1 MAKLAQDERIVLVAP
16 IYERVVKGELYNT
29 AVVIG
34 PNGQLMGRTRKS
46 SIPLVVSKDL
56 SGYEKYYFRP
66 GNTGF
71 PTYPTPFGITIGV
84 MICYDRHFPEHAR
97 LLALGGADLVFVP
110 SATAG
115 MSRYLWEIELKA
127 HAIDNIYYV
136 GGINRVGKDIGG
148 SPTHLYYGSSF
159 FSDYRGQ
166 TMTQAS
172 DKKDDIIYADIDAGA
187 IEKLRTTWGFF
198 RDRRPDLYGTITT
211 CSDFRNTKGG
221 IGQDEPGGGAR
232 TANDKQG
239 ALSIHDRRHRRHRGD
254 RRGLWHSQLPHG
266 RDLSGVPG
274 SLRADRFQHLGCLR
288 HQPGA
293 RDVHRAQARCRLH
306 QHDDQRAG
314 ADAFRQPGRRHHPR
328 LGVHP
333 GRRHRGRLR
342 DFPLP
347 PV

>member
-1 MAKLAQDERIVLVAP
+1 MPTKNGRTNNGKTRKRSTGAQSGSGLVKAALIQFQGNTDKKKNIEKAKRYVKQAAADGAKVVCLQELFNTTYFCYEEDPKNYDLAEPIPGPTIEQMAKLAQDERIVLVAP

-56 SGYEKYYFRP
+56 AGYEKYYFRP

-71 PTYPTPFGITIGV
+71 PTYPTPFGITIGI

-97 LLALGGADLVFVP
+97 LLALGRTDLVFVP

-148 SPTHLYYGSSF
+148 SPTQLYYGSSF

-187 IEKLRTTWGFF
+187 IEKLRNTWGFF
-198 RDRRPDLYGTITT
+198 RDRRPDLYGAITT
-211 CSDFRNTKGG
+211 
-221 IGQDEPGGGAR
+221 
-232 TANDKQG
+232 
-239 ALSIHDRRHRRHRGD
+239 
-254 RRGLWHSQLPHG
+254 
-266 RDLSGVPG
+266 
-274 SLRADRFQHLGCLR
+274 
-288 HQPGA
+288 
-293 RDVHRAQARCRLH
+293 
-306 QHDDQRAG
+306 
-314 ADAFRQPGRRHHPR
+314 
-328 LGVHP
+328 
-333 GRRHRGRLR
+333 
-342 DFPLP
+342 
-347 PV
+347 

>member
-1 MAKLAQDERIVLVAP
+1 MPTKNGRTNNGKTRKRSTAAQPDSGLVKAALIQFQGNTDKKKNIEKAKRYVKQAAADGAKVVCLQELFNTTYFCYEEDPKNYDLAEPIPGPTIEQMAKLAQDERIVLVAP

-56 SGYEKYYFRP
+56 AGYEKYYFRP

-71 PTYPTPFGITIGV
+71 PTYPTPFGITIGI

-148 SPTHLYYGSSF
+148 SPTQLYYGSSF

-166 TMTQAS
+166 TVTQAS

-187 IEKLRTTWGFF
+187 IEKLRNTWGFF
-198 RDRRPDLYGTITT
+198 RDRRPDLYGAITT
-211 CSDFRNTKGG
+211 
-221 IGQDEPGGGAR
+221 
-232 TANDKQG
+232 
-239 ALSIHDRRHRRHRGD
+239 
-254 RRGLWHSQLPHG
+254 
-266 RDLSGVPG
+266 
-274 SLRADRFQHLGCLR
+274 
-288 HQPGA
+288 
-293 RDVHRAQARCRLH
+293 
-306 QHDDQRAG
+306 
-314 ADAFRQPGRRHHPR
+314 
-328 LGVHP
+328 
-333 GRRHRGRLR
+333 
-342 DFPLP
+342 
-347 PV
+347 

>member
-56 SGYEKYYFRP
+56 AGYEKYYFRP

-71 PTYPTPFGITIGV
+71 PTYPTPFGITIGI

-136 GGINRVGKDIGG
+136 GGINRVGKYIGG
-148 SPTHLYYGSSF
+148 SPTQLYYGSSF

-166 TMTQAS
+166 TVTQAS

-187 IEKLRTTWGFF
+187 IEKLRNTWGFF
-198 RDRRPDLYGTITT
+198 RDRRPDLYGAITT
-211 CSDFRNTKGG
+211 
-221 IGQDEPGGGAR
+221 
-232 TANDKQG
+232 
-239 ALSIHDRRHRRHRGD
+239 
-254 RRGLWHSQLPHG
+254 
-266 RDLSGVPG
+266 
-274 SLRADRFQHLGCLR
+274 
-288 HQPGA
+288 
-293 RDVHRAQARCRLH
+293 
-306 QHDDQRAG
+306 
-314 ADAFRQPGRRHHPR
+314 
-328 LGVHP
+328 
-333 GRRHRGRLR
+333 
-342 DFPLP
+342 
-347 PV
+347 

>member
-1 MAKLAQDERIVLVAP
+1 MPTKNGKSNSGKTRKRSTAAQPGSGLVKAALIQFQGNTDKKKNIEKAKRYVKQAAADGAKVVCLQELFNTTYFCYEEDPKNYDLAEPIPGPTIEQMAKLAQDERIVLVAP

-56 SGYEKYYFRP
+56 AGYEKYYFRP

-71 PTYPTPFGITIGV
+71 PTYPTPFGITIGI

-148 SPTHLYYGSSF
+148 SPTQLYYGSSF

-187 IEKLRTTWGFF
+187 IEKLRNTWGFF
-198 RDRRPDLYGTITT
+198 RDRRPDLYGAITT
-211 CSDFRNTKGG
+211 
-221 IGQDEPGGGAR
+221 
-232 TANDKQG
+232 
-239 ALSIHDRRHRRHRGD
+239 
-254 RRGLWHSQLPHG
+254 
-266 RDLSGVPG
+266 
-274 SLRADRFQHLGCLR
+274 
-288 HQPGA
+288 
-293 RDVHRAQARCRLH
+293 
-306 QHDDQRAG
+306 
-314 ADAFRQPGRRHHPR
+314 
-328 LGVHP
+328 
-333 GRRHRGRLR
+333 
-342 DFPLP
+342 
-347 PV
+347 

>member
-1 MAKLAQDERIVLVAP
+1 MPTKNGKSKNGKSAATDSGSGLVKAALIQFQGNADKKKNIEKAKRYVKQAAANGARIVCLQELFNTTYFCYVEDPKFYDLAEPIPGPTIDEMAKLAQDERIVLVAP

-34 PNGQLMGRTRKS
+34 PNGKLLGRTRKS

-148 SPTHLYYGSSF
+148 SPTQLYYGSSF

-166 TMTQAS
+166 TITQAS

-187 IEKLRTTWGFF
+187 IEKLRNTWGFF
-198 RDRRPDLYGTITT
+198 RDRRPDLYGAITT
-211 CSDFRNTKGG
+211 
-221 IGQDEPGGGAR
+221 
-232 TANDKQG
+232 
-239 ALSIHDRRHRRHRGD
+239 
-254 RRGLWHSQLPHG
+254 
-266 RDLSGVPG
+266 
-274 SLRADRFQHLGCLR
+274 
-288 HQPGA
+288 
-293 RDVHRAQARCRLH
+293 
-306 QHDDQRAG
+306 
-314 ADAFRQPGRRHHPR
+314 
-328 LGVHP
+328 
-333 GRRHRGRLR
+333 
-342 DFPLP
+342 
-347 PV
+347 

>member
-1 MAKLAQDERIVLVAP
+1 MPTKNGRTNNGKTRKRSTAAQSGSGLVKAALIQFQGNTDKKKNIEKAKRYVKQAAADGAKVVCLQELFNTTYFCYEEDPKNYDLAEPIPGLTIEQMAKLAQDERIVLVAP

-56 SGYEKYYFRP
+56 AGYEKYYFRP

-71 PTYPTPFGITIGV
+71 PTYPTPFGITIGI

-148 SPTHLYYGSSF
+148 SPTQLYYGSSF

-187 IEKLRTTWGFF
+187 IEKLRNTWGFF
-198 RDRRPDLYGTITT
+198 RDRRPDLYGAITT
-211 CSDFRNTKGG
+211 
-221 IGQDEPGGGAR
+221 
-232 TANDKQG
+232 
-239 ALSIHDRRHRRHRGD
+239 
-254 RRGLWHSQLPHG
+254 
-266 RDLSGVPG
+266 
-274 SLRADRFQHLGCLR
+274 
-288 HQPGA
+288 
-293 RDVHRAQARCRLH
+293 
-306 QHDDQRAG
+306 
-314 ADAFRQPGRRHHPR
+314 
-328 LGVHP
+328 
-333 GRRHRGRLR
+333 
-342 DFPLP
+342 
-347 PV
+347 